1 MPLQAIYYQLAS
13 LVGAAMILAAYVAY
27 QRGWLGR
34 EHRSYN
40 ALNFVG
46 SAILAWVAIVDRRW
60 GFIVLEGSWAL
71 LSLPALLRP
80 PRPASDRT

>member
-1 MPLQAIYYQLAS
+1 
-13 LVGAAMILAAYVAY
+13 MILAAYVAY

-46 SAILAWVAIVDRRW
+46 SAILAWIAIADRRW
-60 GFIVLEGSWAL
+60 GFIVLESSWAL
-71 LSLPALLRP
+71 LSLAPLLRRTP
-80 PRPASDRT
+80 PRDRSP